1 MGKTCCTNPTSLD
14 RYLTHLITVLTGISP
29 TLKPVSC
36 ISSTE
41 GTQKAIVKILCG
53 GSSSNRGR
61 CRGGYWV
68 RGTVKVKGITSKT
81 RSKNEM
87 DPSWNV
93 CLSTILSVVMH
104 PRLIRFDHWWRQEPQ
119 QPKLKYLRDDDH
131 PPQRQQIYQ
140 RQFKAESSRKPI
152 VLS

>member
-41 GTQKAIVKILCG
+41 GTQKANVKTLCG

-93 CLSTILSVVMH
+93 CLSTIL
-104 PRLIRFDHWWRQEPQ
+104 RCILDLFDSTI
-119 QPKLKYLRDDDH
+119 DDVRSH
-131 PPQRQQIYQ
+131 NSQNWNISATMTTPQRQQIYQ